1 MMIPIFSSTELDIPF
16 FHSKYKS
23 PQLQFA
29 KVGCK
34 HNFPFIYLRQTPLW
48 PVCEDS
54 AASE

>member
-1 MMIPIFSSTELDIPF
+1 MIPIFPSTELDILI

-23 PQLQFA
+23 PQFQFG
-29 KVGCK
+29 KVGRE
-34 HNFPFIYLRQTPLW
+34 HNFFFIYLRQTTLW

>member
-1 MMIPIFSSTELDIPF
+1 MIPIFSSTELDILI

-23 PQLQFA
+23 PQFQLA

-34 HNFPFIYLRQTPLW
+34 HNFLFIYLRQTPLW